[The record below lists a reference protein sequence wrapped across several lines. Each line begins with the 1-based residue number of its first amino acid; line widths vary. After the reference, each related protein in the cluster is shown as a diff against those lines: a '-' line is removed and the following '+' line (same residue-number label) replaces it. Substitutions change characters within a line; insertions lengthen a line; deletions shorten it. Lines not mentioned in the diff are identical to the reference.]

1 MPLVLW
7 RPNLLLDQT
16 QVNPK
21 GLNYIVKCVERAHLF
36 CELLNGVITA
46 LSNHWGSL
54 KLRSTR
60 QRRGMGSKRSRGGQV
75 SKRQVV
81 PLPSWSSHPWEVAWS
96 YLQSMKNLL
105 KERTIVKE
113 KEQSALVPQSTASFL
128 LYLALDYFIEGKNRN
143 TSNRSS

>member
-1 MPLVLW
+1 M
-7 RPNLLLDQT
+7 
-16 QVNPK
+16 
-21 GLNYIVKCVERAHLF
+21 
-36 CELLNGVITA
+36 
-46 LSNHWGSL
+46 
-54 KLRSTR
+54 
-60 QRRGMGSKRSRGGQV
+60 

-81 PLPSWSSHPWEVAWS
+81 PLPSWSSYPWEVAWS